1 MEQMPGQEK
10 DREVI
15 KTLRQYLS
23 EGMLL
28 HGSKVLVDQL
38 EPRQASDDD
47 VHRSA
52 GKSFAIYAEAS
63 DIRIPILM
71 ALFDKA
77 DTSQADWRT
86 SYSGHGPDEPIMVGG
101 KNYTFTP
108 GYIYVLPANHFKIEG
123 DNNDREYIATEPV
136 KPVQVI
142 PINPSILSL
151 FDDIEFDQ
159 NNI

>member
-1 MEQMPGQEK
+1 MEQIPGQENN
-10 DREVI
+10 REII
-15 KTLRQYLS
+15 KTLKKYLS

-47 VHRSA
+47 EHRPA
-52 GKSFAIYAEAS
+52 GKSFAIYAEAN

-86 SYSGHGPDEPIMVGG
+86 SYSGHGPDEPILVGG
-101 KNYTFTP
+101 RNYTFTP
-108 GYIYVLPANHFKIEG
+108 GYIYVLPSNQFKIEG
-123 DNNDREYIATEPV
+123 DDNDREYIATEPV

-142 PINPSILSL
+142 PINPSILSS
-151 FDDIEFDQ
+151 FDNIEINQVQ
-159 NNI
+159 N